1 MNNSNNIIE
10 LFDSSNILDNKIN
23 SISNYV
29 IDYISNYDL
38 ITNIDNE
45 VSNILINKV
54 VSTSNELINYINS
67 YDIILN
73 IDNEVSNIFETKI
86 STTSNNLV
94 NYINNLD
101 LIANIDDTLISQL
114 NNKINDTS
122 NILIDKIDNINFI
135 TNIDNDSNIIRLNNN
150 SNIVNNL
157 IENNINRITILED
170 NLTDI
175 FNSNLNISN
184 LLDINIVNISLDKIN
199 QGLYNK
205 YINCNIYDDDL
216 EIEGTLKSHNTI
228 LSNNATIINESMYNS
243 DCINIINY
251 GINDSIHIEQIGEGN
266 ILKISNNYEDKL
278 IINKHGF
285 IGNKSNIEKNIDIDG
300 DIRCTK
306 LIGNGE
312 NITNINLNDKTT
324 SDLIEGSN
332 LFYTEERL
340 YDFYKNSNLLLS
352 NAQFTEIL
360 DNVNNIKHVMGL
372 HQLDRVEQGTS
383 NKYIINN
390 VYNDDLIVLGNLK
403 AKSIDLL
410 EFDTD
415 YYTDLYY
422 SNIFINPFHDE
433 RDTYANISNILRNVI
448 IDEPT
453 IGNNSNLEIKIESL
467 LSIATENYINDIN
480 KLLNDKINNLTLDDI
495 QQGNINKFIISN
507 IYNENLVINGN
518 IITKDI
524 DVNIEQDLQEH
535 YNNEYNKGLSNIIAG
550 DNEYLENRIK
560 SIIDNNLSNW
570 LIIIN
575 DTVDTKIKTISLDNV
590 IQGDTNKFIV
600 KNMYNDDL
608 IVNGNIISK
617 DLDINIDH
625 NMSIIYSN
633 LYINELTNHNI
644 ADSDYLKNRI
654 AKGVEDNMSNYIL
667 NLENDRLTNNTNL
680 SNYIININNMIMNKI
695 DNLSLDNIYQ
705 GEKNKYIIDNI
716 YNENL
721 IINGNIITKDID
733 INIEEELFN
742 EYNDRYNFV
751 KLNSNINYDYKSLT
765 LNDNYVNLS
774 KYVTNETTT
783 INNNIYDIQNILS
796 QYHNDIIFSN
806 MHIENINNLNKKIDN
821 LIDKYSS
828 VERILTNLGFNI

>member
-1 MNNSNNIIE
+1 MN
-10 LFDSSNILDNKIN
+10 DN
-23 SISNYV
+23 
-29 IDYISNYDL
+29 
-38 ITNIDNE
+38 
-45 VSNILINKV
+45 
-54 VSTSNELINYINS
+54 
-67 YDIILN
+67 
-73 IDNEVSNIFETKI
+73 
-86 STTSNNLV
+86 
-94 NYINNLD
+94 
-101 LIANIDDTLISQL
+101 
-114 NNKINDTS
+114 
-122 NILIDKIDNINFI
+122 
-135 TNIDNDSNIIRLNNN
+135 SNIINE
-150 SNIVNNL
+150 I
-157 IENNINRITILED
+157 IENNINRISILED
-170 NLTDI
+170 NLADI

-184 LLDINIVNISLDKIN
+184 LLDANFVNISLDKIN
-199 QGLYNK
+199 QGTFNK
-205 YINCNIYDDDL
+205 YINCNIYNDDL

-266 ILKISNNYEDKL
+266 ILKISNNYDDKL
-278 IINKHGF
+278 VINKEGF
-285 IGNKSNIEKNIDIDG
+285 IGNKLNIEKNIDMEG
-300 DIRCTK
+300 DIRCTNFF
-306 LIGNGE
+306 GNGE

-340 YDFYKNSNLLLS
+340 YNFYKNSNLLLS

-403 AKSIDLL
+403 ARSIDLL

-433 RDTYANISNILRNVI
+433 RDSYANISNILRNVI

-453 IGNNSNLEIKIESL
+453 IGHNSNLEIKIESL
-467 LSIATENYINDIN
+467 LNIATENYINDIN

-524 DVNIEQDLQEH
+524 DVNIEQDLQEY
-535 YNNEYNKGLSNIIAG
+535 YNNEYNQGLSNIIAG
-550 DNEYLENRIK
+550 NNEYLENRIK

-608 IVNGNIISK
+608 IINGNIISK

-625 NMSIIYSN
+625 NMSTIYSN

-654 AKGVEDNMSNYIL
+654 SNGVEENMSNYIL
-667 NLENDRLTNNTNL
+667 NLENDRLTNNANI

-742 EYNDRYNFV
+742 EYSNRYNYV
-751 KLNSNINYDYKSLT
+751 KLNSNINYDSKSLT
-765 LNDNYVNLS
+765 LGDNYIKLS

-783 INNNIYDIQNILS
+783 LNNNIYNIQNILS
-796 QYHNDIIFSN
+796 QYHSDIVFSN
-806 MHIENINNLNKKIDN
+806 MHIENINNLNQKIDS
-821 LIDKYSS
+821 LIEKYSS

>member
-1 MNNSNNIIE
+1 M
-10 LFDSSNILDNKIN
+10 
-23 SISNYV
+23 
-29 IDYISNYDL
+29 
-38 ITNIDNE
+38 
-45 VSNILINKV
+45 
-54 VSTSNELINYINS
+54 
-67 YDIILN
+67 
-73 IDNEVSNIFETKI
+73 
-86 STTSNNLV
+86 
-94 NYINNLD
+94 
-101 LIANIDDTLISQL
+101 
-114 NNKINDTS
+114 
-122 NILIDKIDNINFI
+122 
-135 TNIDNDSNIIRLNNN
+135 
-150 SNIVNNL
+150 
-157 IENNINRITILED
+157 
-170 NLTDI
+170 
-175 FNSNLNISN
+175 
-184 LLDINIVNISLDKIN
+184 
-199 QGLYNK
+199 
-205 YINCNIYDDDL
+205 
-216 EIEGTLKSHNTI
+216 
-228 LSNNATIINESMYNS
+228 
-243 DCINIINY
+243 
-251 GINDSIHIEQIGEGN
+251 
-266 ILKISNNYEDKL
+266 
-278 IINKHGF
+278 
-285 IGNKSNIEKNIDIDG
+285 EK
-300 DIRCTK
+300 
-306 LIGNGE
+306 

-340 YDFYKNSNLLLS
+340 YNFYKNSNLLLS

-403 AKSIDLL
+403 ARSIDLL

-433 RDTYANISNILRNVI
+433 RDSYANISNILRNVI

-453 IGNNSNLEIKIESL
+453 IGHNSNLEIKIESL
-467 LSIATENYINDIN
+467 LNIATENYINDIN

-524 DVNIEQDLQEH
+524 DVNIEQDLQEY
-535 YNNEYNKGLSNIIAG
+535 YNNEYNQGLSNIIAG
-550 DNEYLENRIK
+550 NNEYLENRIK

-608 IVNGNIISK
+608 IINGNIISK

-625 NMSIIYSN
+625 NMSTIYSN

-654 AKGVEDNMSNYIL
+654 SNGVEENMSNYIL
-667 NLENDRLTNNTNL
+667 NLENDRLTNNANI

-742 EYNDRYNFV
+742 EYSNRYNYV
-751 KLNSNINYDYKSLT
+751 KLNSNINYDSKSLT
-765 LNDNYVNLS
+765 LGDNYIKLS

-783 INNNIYDIQNILS
+783 LNNNIYNIQNILS
-796 QYHNDIIFSN
+796 QYHSDIVFSN
-806 MHIENINNLNKKIDN
+806 MHIENINNLNQKIDS
-821 LIDKYSS
+821 LIEKYSS